1 MTAEIAILNK
11 SAVVLAAD
19 SAVTIGSGG
28 NAKIFNTANKIFEI
42 SDDNPIALMVFNRLD
57 FMDLPIE
64 VLAKEYRRVRS
75 GSSFS
80 TVSACKQD
88 FLRFLSS
95 EVAISDRDRKNNFA
109 TVCFDTMGQI
119 SVRFQ
124 EALDDH
130 IRQTRKVLVS
140 KFNGILKSVVE
151 SEIAMLESLP
161 KADGFGKVGLSDEY
175 KNIVNSFH
183 SRFFPTMQV
192 NQICTKLLHKLMSL
206 MTQPPE
212 IRPLKC

>member
-28 NAKIFNTANKIFEI
+28 NAKIFNTANKIFEL
-42 SDDNPIALMVFNRLD
+42 SDDNAIALMVFNRLD

-75 GSSFS
+75 GTSFS
-80 TVSACKQD
+80 TVNACKQD
-88 FLRFLSS
+88 FLRFLSN
-95 EVAISDRDRKNNFA
+95 EVAISDNDRRNNFA

-119 SVRFQ
+119 SVQFQ
-124 EALDDH
+124 RALDDH

-151 SEIAMLESLP
+151 SETIS
-161 KADGFGKVGLSDEY
+161 FGKAFELGNFGLNY
-175 KNIVNSFH
+175 AFQNAI
-183 SRFFPTMQV
+183 
-192 NQICTKLLHKLMSL
+192 KL
-206 MTQPPE
+206 
-212 IRPLKC
+212 